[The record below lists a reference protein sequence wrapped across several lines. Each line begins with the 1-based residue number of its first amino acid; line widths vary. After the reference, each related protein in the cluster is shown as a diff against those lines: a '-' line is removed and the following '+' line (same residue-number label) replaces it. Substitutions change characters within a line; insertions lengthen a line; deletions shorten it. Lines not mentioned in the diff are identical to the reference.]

1 MDVNE
6 SLDCGVLG
14 GRDVGVGK
22 KRRHYTYVSEE
33 EIREAFE
40 DWKKET
46 SSSTLDQE
54 LENANH
60 WAAMHGIETP
70 PFPRKRRRLQR
81 TLPVRKEAEERTSR
95 RRFRP
100 VVQLASVLIIL
111 VMGGWYMQTDPVRGA
126 RVGIMDLLVGQ
137 YRDKYIFQM
146 EHSSQN
152 EDWKELRPGYIPE
165 GFELV
170 GEEESQDMVLL
181 SYSKEELFVD
191 IMITITEELV
201 MYGEGSN
208 QTYDYAYIS
217 DGNLVTIY
225 KQNDV
230 YTLIWMMDDTYLIMT
245 GNISEEVLFDVAESI
260 DIMEKIE

>member
-1 MDVNE
+1 M
-6 SLDCGVLG
+6 
-14 GRDVGVGK
+14 GK

-33 EIREAFE
+33 EIREAFKN
-40 DWKKET
+40 WKQET

-54 LENANH
+54 LESANR

-70 PFPRKRRRLQR
+70 PFPRKRRNLRR
-81 TLPVRKEAEERTSR
+81 ILPVRKEAKESTSH

-100 VVQLASVLIIL
+100 VVQLVSVLIIL

-137 YRDKYIFQM
+137 HRDKYIFQM

-170 GEEESQDMVLL
+170 GEEESIDTVLL
-181 SYSKEELFVD
+181 SYRQVKQFIN
-191 IMITITEELV
+191 IMISNYEQI
-201 MYGEGSN
+201 MIYGES
-208 QTYDYAYIS
+208 TDSLIEYRILS
-217 DGNLVTIY
+217 DGTVVTVYQQDDIIY
-225 KQNDV
+225 YNWILGQV
-230 YTLIWMMDDTYLIMT
+230 YFSVC
-245 GNISEEVLFDVAESI
+245 GNIARFEIEKIAESI
-260 DIMEKIE
+260 QWRQ

>member
-1 MDVNE
+1 M
-6 SLDCGVLG
+6 
-14 GRDVGVGK
+14 GK

-33 EIREAFE
+33 EIREAFKN
-40 DWKKET
+40 WKQET

-54 LENANH
+54 LESANR

-70 PFPRKRRRLQR
+70 PFPRKRRNLRR
-81 TLPVRKEAEERTSR
+81 ILPVRKEAKESTSH

-100 VVQLASVLIIL
+100 VVQLVSVLIIL

-137 YRDKYIFQM
+137 HRDKYIFQM

-170 GEEESQDMVLL
+170 GEEESIDTVLL
-181 SYSKEELFVD
+181 SYRQVEQFIN
-191 IMITITEELV
+191 IMISNYEQI
-201 MYGEGSN
+201 MIYGESTDSLIEYRILSDGTVVTVYQQDDIIYYNWIQNSV
-208 QTYDYAYIS
+208 YIS
-217 DGNLVTIY
+217 MSGNVSQDELT
-225 KQNDV
+225 N
-230 YTLIWMMDDTYLIMT
+230 
-245 GNISEEVLFDVAESI
+245 VAESI
-260 DIMEKIE
+260 QWRQ

>member
-1 MDVNE
+1 M
-6 SLDCGVLG
+6 
-14 GRDVGVGK
+14 GK

-33 EIREAFE
+33 EIREAFKN
-40 DWKKET
+40 WKQET

-54 LENANH
+54 LESANR

-70 PFPRKRRRLQR
+70 PFPRKRRNLRR
-81 TLPVRKEAEERTSR
+81 ILPVRKEAKESTSH

-100 VVQLASVLIIL
+100 VVQLVSVLIIL

-137 YRDKYIFQM
+137 HRDKYIFQM

-181 SYSKEELFVD
+181 SYSKDELFVD
-191 IMITITEELV
+191 IVISNNDQVTVYKESESTSVHYIVLDSGNVVT
-201 MYGEGSN
+201 MYRQGNTVYYNWILN
-208 QTYDYAYIS
+208 QLYIS
-217 DGNLVTIY
+217 IV
-225 KQNDV
+225 
-230 YTLIWMMDDTYLIMT
+230 
-245 GNISEEVLFDVAESI
+245 GNISETEMNNIAESVQWRQ
-260 DIMEKIE
+260 

>member
-1 MDVNE
+1 MMSPASKN
-6 SLDCGVLG
+6 
-14 GRDVGVGK
+14 
-22 KRRHYTYVSEE
+22 
-33 EIREAFE
+33 
-40 DWKKET
+40 WKQET

-54 LENANH
+54 LESANR

-70 PFPRKRRRLQR
+70 PFPRKRRNLRR
-81 TLPVRKEAEERTSR
+81 ILPVRKEAKESTSH

-100 VVQLASVLIIL
+100 VVQLVSVLIIL

-137 YRDKYIFQM
+137 HRDKYIFQM

-181 SYSKEELFVD
+181 SYGKDELFVD
-191 IMITITEELV
+191 IVISNNDQTIIYGYEGSQIEDYIYLSQGSMVIVYQQNGIYSFRWTLDNVYLTLMGNTEKNELV
-201 MYGEGSN
+201 
-208 QTYDYAYIS
+208 
-217 DGNLVTIY
+217 
-225 KQNDV
+225 
-230 YTLIWMMDDTYLIMT
+230 
-245 GNISEEVLFDVAESI
+245 NIAESI
-260 DIMEKIE
+260 HWRQ

>member
-46 SSSTLDQE
+46 SSSTLDQK

-170 GEEESQDMVLL
+170 GEEESLDRVLL
-181 SYSKEELFVD
+181 YYRKSEQFIN
-191 IMITITEELV
+191 IMISNSEQAMI
-201 MYGEGSN
+201 YGESTGSLIEN
-208 QTYDYAYIS
+208 RILS
-217 DGNLVTIY
+217 DGTVVTVYQQDDIIY
-225 KQNDV
+225 YNWILEQV
-230 YTLIWMMDDTYLIMT
+230 YIFTF
-245 GNISEEVLFDVAESI
+245 GNISEIEMENIAESI
-260 DIMEKIE
+260 QWRQ

>member
-1 MDVNE
+1 M
-6 SLDCGVLG
+6 
-14 GRDVGVGK
+14 GK

-137 YRDKYIFQM
+137 YRDKYISQM

-170 GEEESQDMVLL
+170 SQQETFNINTINYKNEEH
-181 SYSKEELFVD
+181 F
-191 IMITITEELV
+191 
-201 MYGEGSN
+201 
-208 QTYDYAYIS
+208 IS
-217 DGNLVTIY
+217 
-225 KQNDV
+225 
-230 YTLIWMMDDTYLIMT
+230 LIMT
-245 GNISEEVLFDVAESI
+245 LEEKLIAYTPSQEDELEYYMLSDGTLMTMYEQNEVYYLRWIYDNIYMAMVCDISEDEMFKIIDSI
-260 DIMEKIE
+260 QWR

>member
-1 MDVNE
+1 M
-6 SLDCGVLG
+6 
-14 GRDVGVGK
+14 GK

-33 EIREAFE
+33 EIREAFKN
-40 DWKKET
+40 WKQET

-54 LENANH
+54 LESANR

-70 PFPRKRRRLQR
+70 PFPRKRRNLRR
-81 TLPVRKEAEERTSR
+81 ILPVRKEAKESTSH

-100 VVQLASVLIIL
+100 VVQLVSVLIIL

-137 YRDKYIFQM
+137 HRDKYIFQM

-170 GEEESQDMVLL
+170 GEEESLDTILL
-181 SYSKEELFVD
+181 SYRQTEQFIN
-191 IMITITEELV
+191 IMISNYEQI
-201 MYGEGSN
+201 MIYGESTDSIIEYRILSDGTVVTVYQQDDIIYYNWIQNSV
-208 QTYDYAYIS
+208 YIS
-217 DGNLVTIY
+217 MSGNVSQDELT
-225 KQNDV
+225 N
-230 YTLIWMMDDTYLIMT
+230 
-245 GNISEEVLFDVAESI
+245 VAESI
-260 DIMEKIE
+260 QWRQ

>member
-1 MDVNE
+1 MPE
-6 SLDCGVLG
+6 

-33 EIREAFE
+33 EIREAFKN
-40 DWKKET
+40 WKQET

-54 LENANH
+54 LESANR

-70 PFPRKRRRLQR
+70 PFPRKRRNLRR
-81 TLPVRKEAEERTSR
+81 ILPVRKEAKESTSH

-100 VVQLASVLIIL
+100 VVQLVSVLIIL

-137 YRDKYIFQM
+137 HRDKYIFQM

-170 GEEESQDMVLL
+170 GRQETLNINTFNYKSEEQFISLIVTLEEKLIAYTPSQGD
-181 SYSKEELFVD
+181 ELEYY
-191 IMITITEELV
+191 ML
-201 MYGEGSN
+201 
-208 QTYDYAYIS
+208 S
-217 DGNLVTIY
+217 DGTLMTLYEQNEVYYSRWIY
-225 KQNDV
+225 DN
-230 YTLIWMMDDTYLIMT
+230 TYMAMVCD
-245 GNISEEVLFDVAESI
+245 ISKDEMIKVADSI
-260 DIMEKIE
+260 QWR

>member
-170 GEEESQDMVLL
+170 GEREDANIILRQYEREDEFFDIYMAVSEQFVAYNNFNSEENYIVMADGTVISIYEQNGTL
-181 SYSKEELFVD
+181 YSKWIVGSVYFSLVGNIYEEELLK
-191 IMITITEELV
+191 I
-201 MYGEGSN
+201 
-208 QTYDYAYIS
+208 
-217 DGNLVTIY
+217 
-225 KQNDV
+225 
-230 YTLIWMMDDTYLIMT
+230 
-245 GNISEEVLFDVAESI
+245 AESI
-260 DIMEKIE
+260 I

>member
-1 MDVNE
+1 MPE
-6 SLDCGVLG
+6 

-33 EIREAFE
+33 EIREAFKN
-40 DWKKET
+40 WKQET

-54 LENANH
+54 LESANR

-70 PFPRKRRRLQR
+70 PFPRKRRNLRRL
-81 TLPVRKEAEERTSR
+81 LPVRKEAKESTSH

-100 VVQLASVLIIL
+100 VVQLVSVLIIL

-137 YRDKYIFQM
+137 HRDKYIFQM

-170 GEEESQDMVLL
+170 GEEESLNRVLL
-181 SYSKEELFVD
+181 SYGQAEQFINIGLSDKEQAIVYKDEGDLAIQYIMLSDGSIVTVYQQDD
-191 IMITITEELV
+191 IIFYNWIQN
-201 MYGEGSN
+201 SI
-208 QTYDYAYIS
+208 YIS
-217 DGNLVTIY
+217 MSGNVS
-225 KQNDV
+225 QDE
-230 YTLIWMMDDTYLIMT
+230 MT
-245 GNISEEVLFDVAESI
+245 NVAESI
-260 DIMEKIE
+260 QWRLLK

>member
-1 MDVNE
+1 M
-6 SLDCGVLG
+6 
-14 GRDVGVGK
+14 GK

-33 EIREAFE
+33 EIREAFKN
-40 DWKKET
+40 WKQET

-54 LENANH
+54 LESANR

-70 PFPRKRRRLQR
+70 PFPRKRRNLRR
-81 TLPVRKEAEERTSR
+81 ILPVRKEAKESTSH

-100 VVQLASVLIIL
+100 VVQLVSVLIIL

-137 YRDKYIFQM
+137 HRDKYIFQM

-181 SYSKEELFVD
+181 SYGKDELFVD
-191 IMITITEELV
+191 IMITTTEELV
-201 MYGEGSN
+201 IYEEDSN
-208 QTYDYAYIS
+208 QTYDCAYIS
-217 DGNLVTIY
+217 NGNLVTIY
-225 KQNDV
+225 KQNDAYAIV
-230 YTLIWMMDDTYLIMT
+230 WMMDDAYLVMT
-245 GNISEEVLFDVAESI
+245 GNISKETLLDVAESV
-260 DIMEKIE
+260 DDMETIE

>member
-1 MDVNE
+1 M
-6 SLDCGVLG
+6 
-14 GRDVGVGK
+14 GK

-33 EIREAFE
+33 EIREAFKN
-40 DWKKET
+40 WKQET

-54 LENANH
+54 LESANR

-70 PFPRKRRRLQR
+70 PFPRKRRNLRR
-81 TLPVRKEAEERTSR
+81 ILPVRKEAKESTSH

-100 VVQLASVLIIL
+100 VVQLVSVLIIL

-137 YRDKYIFQM
+137 HRDKYIFQM

-170 GEEESQDMVLL
+170 GEEESLNRVMLSYDKGQMFFYIIISVSDQTLVYIDEKSDTYNYAMLSEDRIATLFWQDGVYYLKWIQDGVYVLL
-181 SYSKEELFVD
+181 AGNIEQTEL
-191 IMITITEELV
+191 
-201 MYGEGSN
+201 
-208 QTYDYAYIS
+208 
-217 DGNLVTIY
+217 
-225 KQNDV
+225 
-230 YTLIWMMDDTYLIMT
+230 TLIADNF
-245 GNISEEVLFDVAESI
+245 GRR
-260 DIMEKIE
+260 